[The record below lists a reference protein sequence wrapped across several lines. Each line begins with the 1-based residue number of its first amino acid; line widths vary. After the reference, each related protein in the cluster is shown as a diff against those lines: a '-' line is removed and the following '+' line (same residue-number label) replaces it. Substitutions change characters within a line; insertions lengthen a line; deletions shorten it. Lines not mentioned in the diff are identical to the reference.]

1 MIAVRFTG
9 VRNIGIGTRRFAGA
23 GSFLELIQARIA
35 EGVETGFTFLTQG
48 IAAPVQV
55 CHDGILVLMSCNQKT
70 IAGFGEGRT
79 LREKNRYF
87 SRAKNSKK
95 DPVTPVPL

>member
-9 VRNIGIGTRRFAGA
+9 VRNIRIETKRFPGA
-23 GSFLELIQARIA
+23 GSFLELIQARVT
-35 EGVETGFTFLTQG
+35 EGVETGFTFLPQG

-70 IAGFGEGRT
+70 IAG
-79 LREKNRYF
+79 
-87 SRAKNSKK
+87 SWM
-95 DPVTPVPL
+95 